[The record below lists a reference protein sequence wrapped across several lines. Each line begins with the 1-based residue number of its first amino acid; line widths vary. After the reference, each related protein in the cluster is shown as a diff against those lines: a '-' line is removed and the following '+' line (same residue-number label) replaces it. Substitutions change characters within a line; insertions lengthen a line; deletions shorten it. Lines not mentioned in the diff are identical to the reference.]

1 MGDVT
6 YCKNRRFVEM
16 QVKVFIG
23 LMRRAGIEVEVLWD
37 GPLVP
42 KFKEE
47 VLRKRNEEVSY
58 YHSR

>member
-1 MGDVT
+1 
-6 YCKNRRFVEM
+6 M

-23 LMRRAGIEVEVLWD
+23 LMRRAGIGVEVLWD

-58 YHSR
+58 YRSS